1 MRTGRTQH
9 GVVRERLQKANLEE
23 YEDDVLDQRLS
34 QFLKAFRN
42 SVILPSML
50 LTSNRY
56 GSS

>member
-50 LTSNRY
+50 LTSNRN